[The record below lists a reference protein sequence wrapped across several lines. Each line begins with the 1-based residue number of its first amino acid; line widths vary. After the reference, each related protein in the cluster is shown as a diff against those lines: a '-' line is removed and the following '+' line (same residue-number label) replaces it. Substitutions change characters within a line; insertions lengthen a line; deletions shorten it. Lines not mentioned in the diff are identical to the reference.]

1 MGQRV
6 WEIVLSGVGQLPYLW
21 GGFAWGYWG

>member
-6 WEIVLSGVGQLPYLW
+6 WEIALSGVGQMTYLW